1 MSNKRYYW
9 LRLKD
14 DFFITKEIKIIRK
27 MPSGSEILI
36 VLLKLQI
43 AALKTGGLI
52 EIDGICDSVEEELS
66 IIIDED
72 PKVIK
77 LALIAL
83 AKFHLIA
90 NTKDSDIEVLLHD
103 DAIGSESASTIR
115 ARKSRANKALQCNTN
130 KIKIGNHN
138 NNLPN
143 LEDSKNSKNQTKN
156 SQNFQNLENQNVE
169 SAMDCDKKA
178 LQCNTS
184 ATPMQQKCSVE
195 TEKETE
201 KEIEKEIEKEKQL
214 LTKNMENIDTA
225 SQDEKSSSVSCCPFS
240 FDEDK
245 DSQVEDIE
253 HERDCL
259 RYSLIQL
266 HLSEEQANTVI
277 ANYPLDVV
285 EEAIQATEQANIEK
299 RIDTTP
305 PRYLYGIL
313 KNHKR
318 TA

>member
-14 DFFITKEIKIIRK
+14 DFFTTKEIKIIRK

-83 AKFHLIA
+83 KKFHLIA

-130 KIKIGNHN
+130 ATKIGNDN

-143 LEDSKNSKNQTKN
+143 LEDSQNSKNQTKN
-156 SQNFQNLENQNVE
+156 SQDNQNLENQNVDG
-169 SAMDCDKKA
+169 AMDCDIKA

-184 ATPMQQKCSVE
+184 ATPMQQNCSVE
-195 TEKETE
+195 TETE
-201 KEIEKEIEKEKQL
+201 KEKEKEKQL
-214 LTKNMENIDTA
+214 LTKNMENIDTET
-225 SQDEKSSSVSCCPFS
+225 QDEKSSSVSSCFS
-240 FDEDK
+240 FGFQEVKEVSIEDEL
-245 DSQVEDIE
+245 E
-253 HERDCL
+253 HEKDCL
-259 RYSLIQL
+259 QYSLIQL

-285 EEAIQATEQANIEK
+285 EEAIQATEQANLEK

-305 PRYLYGIL
+305 ARYLYGIL

>member
-14 DFFITKEIKIIRK
+14 DFFTTKEIKIIRK

-130 KIKIGNHN
+130 TVKIGNDN

-143 LEDSKNSKNQTKN
+143 LEDSQNSKNQTKN
-156 SQNFQNLENQNVE
+156 SQDNQNLENQNVDG
-169 SAMDCDKKA
+169 AMDCDIKA

-184 ATPMQQKCSVE
+184 ATPMQQNCSVE
-195 TEKETE
+195 TEKE
-201 KEIEKEIEKEKQL
+201 KEKEKQL
-214 LTKNMENIDTA
+214 LTKNMENIDREA
-225 SQDEKSSSVSCCPFS
+225 PDEKSSSVSCCPFS
-240 FDEDK
+240 FDENK

-253 HERDCL
+253 HEKDCL

-266 HLSEEQANTVI
+266 HLSEDQANTVI

-285 EEAIQATEQANIEK
+285 EEAIQATEQANLEK